1 MDIQQDIEDLFAEL
15 DELGV
20 VILNERRLRA
30 HLPLNSSWQAAFA
43 RGIQDQAGHGVRAT
57 PKPGVAIDY
66 GLLTRLLAAFGFN
79 AGEAQPVVASLHQ
92 TKVAAEASLTACSP
106 SPTTVILD
114 AISDGYRV

>member
-20 VILNERRLRA
+20 VILNERLLRA

-43 RGIQDQAGHGVRAT
+43 RGIQDQAGHGIRAT

-66 GLLTRLLAAFGFN
+66 ALLTRLLAAFGFN
-79 AGEAQPVVASLHQ
+79 AGEAQSVIASLHL
-92 TKVAAEASLTACSP
+92 TKIAADAS
-106 SPTTVILD
+106 
-114 AISDGYRV
+114 